1 MCLFHF
7 STCFEQ
13 PSAHHQE
20 SQLYQYIIWCISL
33 CVGDCLVCRSDRNL
47 HTRRPPTQSDIYQ
60 MMYWYNWFSWWWEL
74 GCLKHVEKWNKH
86 IEKKCVKLVINMNC
100 TEMHGQQNIKHISAV
115 VLMALTNMTMDLN
128 RWNSGLRYKI
138 GASKHCFKNFCL

>member
-1 MCLFHF
+1 
-7 STCFEQ
+7 
-13 PSAHHQE
+13 
-20 SQLYQYIIWCISL
+20 
-33 CVGDCLVCRSDRNL
+33 
-47 HTRRPPTQSDIYQ
+47 
-60 MMYWYNWFSWWWEL
+60 
-74 GCLKHVEKWNKH
+74 
-86 IEKKCVKLVINMNC
+86 MNC